1 MYSAMAGTAHAA
13 DGLRVAGTAFGHSAD
28 DAGASA
34 ARPPF
39 GIGRT
44 MTIHEASGDVPA
56 DGESGLGRAASAA
69 SDAAST
75 SSSSSASSSS
85 ASGPRALTNKA
96 RSLLRMADKK
106 KSSAACSRR

>member
-1 MYSAMAGTAHAA
+1 MYSTMVGTHA
-13 DGLRVAGTAFGHSAD
+13 DGVRVAGSAFGHSSD

-44 MTIHEASGDVPA
+44 LTIHEASGDAPA
-56 DGESGLGRAASAA
+56 DGDSGLGRATSAA
-69 SDAAST
+69 SDTAST
-75 SSSSSASSSS
+75 GSASSSASSTSG
-85 ASGPRALTNKA
+85 GPRALTHKA

-106 KSSAACSRR
+106 RSSAMCSRR